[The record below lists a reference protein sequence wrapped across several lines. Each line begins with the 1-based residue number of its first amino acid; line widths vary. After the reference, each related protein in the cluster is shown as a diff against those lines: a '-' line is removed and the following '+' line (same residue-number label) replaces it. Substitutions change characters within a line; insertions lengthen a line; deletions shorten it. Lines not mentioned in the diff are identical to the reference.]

1 MTGLHRF
8 SRATLPATP
17 WKNGGGT
24 TQEIA
29 CWPPGTGLSDF
40 GWRVSIA
47 TIAAAGPF
55 SAFAGVDRSIM
66 LLEGEGVRLH
76 SRDGRIDHRLDVPH
90 RPFAFPGD
98 AEVDCTLQGGASSDF
113 NVMTRRGQWRAE
125 VQVLDGAAEIAPA
138 SHGVL
143 LALRGGWRLDGE
155 GRVCREGEGLYW
167 AEAPHAWQ
175 AAPSSQDARL
185 AVVRILPADEVSRHE
200 P

>member
-1 MTGLHRF
+1 MALTHF
-8 SRATLPATP
+8 SRRSLPVTP

-29 CWPPGTGLSDF
+29 CWASGAGLSDF
-40 GWRVSIA
+40 DWRVSIA

-55 SAFAGVDRSIM
+55 SVFAGVDRSIT
-66 LLEGEGVRLH
+66 LLDGEGVRLR

-98 AEVDCTLQGGASSDF
+98 VEIDCTLQGGASSDF
-113 NVMTRRGQWRAE
+113 NVMTRRGRWRAE
-125 VQVLDGAAEIAPA
+125 VQVLDGAAAIAAA

-143 LALRGGWRLDGE
+143 LALRGDWRLDDE

-167 AEAPHAWQ
+167 TDAPHAWQ
-175 AAPSSQDARL
+175 AVPTSPDARL
-185 AVVRILPADEVSRHE
+185 AVVRILPADPES
-200 P
+200 